1 MSSSNLVNITKK
13 RVLRQVSGEISH
25 WFNQFLIDQIKR
37 SSFIVFTFHKL
48 QDGTSWRGPW
58 RIEHEKI

>member
-25 WFNQFLIDQIKR
+25 WFNQFLTDQLKGVHLLCLLSIR
-37 SSFIVFTFHKL
+37 HKMG
-48 QDGTSWRGPW
+48 QVEGVRDV
-58 RIEHEKI
+58 

>member
-25 WFNQFLIDQIKR
+25 WCNQFLIDQLKGVHSLCLISISYKTGQVER
-37 SSFIVFTFHKL
+37 VR
-48 QDGTSWRGPW
+48 DV
-58 RIEHEKI
+58 

>member
-48 QDGTSWRGPW
+48 QDGTS
-58 RIEHEKI
+58 

>member
-25 WFNQFLIDQIKR
+25 WFNQLLIDQLEGVHVLCILSISYKMGHAEGVR
-37 SSFIVFTFHKL
+37 DV
-48 QDGTSWRGPW
+48 
-58 RIEHEKI
+58 